1 MKTNNSIEE
10 RDALLFGSY
19 KTECYG
25 PLGRSAPQFVGLDL
39 SKLKWLVQNGYLKS
53 NDQHNGAPSAEE
65 FLAFMAKHPNAR
77 LGGYAVNRRDESY
90 IGLDS
95 ISFETSSPEAIA
107 DFAGRFY
114 HADDFQTDWFEEK
127 QVCVCFAWWD

>member
-1 MKTNNSIEE
+1 MDSN
-10 RDALLFGSY
+10 
-19 KTECYG
+19 
-25 PLGRSAPQFVGLDL
+25 
-39 SKLKWLVQNGYLKS
+39 KLRWLIQNGYLKS
-53 NDQHNGAPSAEE
+53 DDVHNGAPSAEE
-65 FLAFMAKHPNAR
+65 FLMFLTKYPNAR
-77 LGGYAVNRRDESY
+77 VGGYAVNRRDECC

-95 ISFETSSPEAIA
+95 VSFETSSPEAIA